1 MPTSLPIDEI
11 KDSLLDA
18 LNVHPTLILTAPP
31 GAGKSTR
38 LPLWL
43 ITLASLSQQKI
54 YLLQPRRIAAK
65 NIACYLAQQLN
76 ESVGQTVGY
85 RLRNESK
92 VSKNTRLE
100 VITEGILTQIIQND
114 PELIDCG
121 LIVFDE
127 FHERSLH
134 GDLAFALARDIQQ
147 NLREDLKILLM
158 SATLSIK
165 TLLDKIPDAVTL
177 HSEGRSYPVEIEY
190 LPMLSSRQST
200 VSTAQKWREHALNVI
215 KKQSCEH
222 QGSILVF
229 LPGVA
234 DIQYLANHLHDYLPD
249 NMLLSPLYGELSI
262 TEQQRAIAPA
272 EKGINKLVL
281 ATNIA
286 ETSLTIEGI
295 NLVIDCGLEKV
306 ALYDPHVMTNKLQ
319 QQSISKASAIQRAG
333 RAGRL
338 MAGSCLRLYSKEDFE
353 RRNESNTSEIQQADL
368 LPMLIESARWG
379 VRQLN
384 KLPLVELP
392 IERKEVLAWQELKAL
407 SIVDSNN
414 RLTIHGQQVAAL
426 ACHPR
431 FAHMVITAKHIE
443 KKYNV
448 KHLLALACLLS
459 ALLEERDIFKG
470 ERARFDADIRHR
482 LAALLSKKEVHHT
495 VSKRIFHQAQ
505 QLARQ
510 LNCQLHDKL
519 PIEYSGNL
527 LALAFPERIAKF
539 RGKAGEYQTT
549 QGKGV
554 YLALE
559 DALINEEYLVA
570 AQLSIF
576 KGNHQNNHREKLEI
590 RLAAPADINTLEKW
604 QVIQCHQ
611 YTKVAFDAKKDRI
624 VALEQMKL
632 NELVIAEKSV
642 SERLSAQQI
651 SNLWC
656 EQISNQGLQVISW
669 SEKDKALLTR
679 WRWLNQYQKNA
690 NFPDV
695 SDQSLLNNLSTWLAP
710 YVGKART
717 KAQLC
722 KCDFSVMLLSL
733 LDYQQ
738 KKRLDTLA
746 PTYFLGPTGR
756 KCPIRYTQ
764 DRSPIVSLPM
774 QELYGINITPSIG
787 DTHKNEG
794 IALILEILSP
804 RQRPI
809 QVTQDL
815 VAFWQ
820 GSYKAVQKDMK
831 AQYPKHYWPDDPAN
845 AKATNRVKRHLK
857 DIK

>member
-18 LNVHPTLILTAPP
+18 LNVHQTLILTAPP

-43 ITLASLSQQKI
+43 LKLTSLSQQKI
-54 YLLQPRRIAAK
+54 YLLQPRRLAAK
-65 NIACYLAQQLN
+65 NIACYLAQQIN
-76 ESVGQTVGY
+76 ENVGQTVGY

-92 VSKNTRLE
+92 ISKDTRLE

-114 PELIDCG
+114 PELSCCG

-147 NLREDLKILLM
+147 SLREDLKILLM

-165 TLLDKIPDAVTL
+165 TLLDKIPDAITL

-190 LPMLSSRQST
+190 LPMPPSRQATIFS
-200 VSTAQKWREHALNVI
+200 AHKWRDHALNVI
-215 KKQSCEH
+215 KMQSRKH

-234 DIQYLANHLHDYLPD
+234 DIRYLANHLKEHLPK

-262 TEQQRAIAPA
+262 TEQQRAIAPV
-272 EKGINKLVL
+272 EKGFYKLVL

-319 QQSISKASAIQRAG
+319 QQPISKASAIQRAG

-338 MAGSCLRLYSKEDFE
+338 MAGSCLRLFNKEDFE

-384 KLPLVELP
+384 ELPLVELP
-392 IERKEVLAWQELKAL
+392 VERKEHLAWQELQAL
-407 SIVDSNN
+407 SIVDSSN
-414 RLTIHGQQVAAL
+414 RLTIHGQQVATL

-431 FAHMVITAKHIE
+431 FAHMIITAKHIE
-443 KKYNV
+443 KTYGV

-459 ALLEERDIFKG
+459 ALLEERDFFKG
-470 ERARFDADIRHR
+470 EQARFDADIRHR
-482 LAALLSKKEVHHT
+482 LAALLSKKDVHYT
-495 VSKRIFHQAQ
+495 TSKRIFDQAQ
-505 QLARQ
+505 QLARH
-510 LNCQLHDKL
+510 LHCQPHEKL

-539 RGKAGEYQTT
+539 RGKIAEYQTT

-554 YLALE
+554 SLALE
-559 DALINEEYLVA
+559 DVLINEEYLVA

-576 KGNHQNNHREKLEI
+576 KGAHQNNHREKLQI
-590 RLAAPADINTLEKW
+590 RLAAPVDLNILEKW
-604 QVIQCHQ
+604 QVIQFHQ
-611 YTKVAFDAKKDRI
+611 KTKVAFDSKKDRI
-624 VALEQMKL
+624 VALEQTKL
-632 NELVIAEKSV
+632 DELVISEKSV
-642 SERLSAQQI
+642 SETLSAQQI
-651 SNLWC
+651 SSLWC
-656 EQISNQGLQVISW
+656 EQISSQGLQFIAW

-679 WRWLNQYQKNA
+679 WRWLNQQQKNTV
-690 NFPDV
+690 FPDV
-695 SDQSLLNNLSTWLAP
+695 SEQSLLATLSAWFAP
-710 YVGKART
+710 YVGHVKS
-717 KAQLC
+717 KAQLN
-722 KCDFSVMLLSL
+722 KCDLSKMLLSL

-738 KKRLDTLA
+738 QKNLDILA
-746 PTYFLGPTGR
+746 PSYFIGPTGR
-756 KCPIRYTQ
+756 KCPIRYSQ
-764 DRSPIVSLPM
+764 ERSPIVSLPM

-787 DTHKNEG
+787 DNHNNEG

-804 RQRPI
+804 GKRPI

-845 AKATNRVKRHLK
+845 AQATNKVKRHLK
-857 DIK
+857 NIQ